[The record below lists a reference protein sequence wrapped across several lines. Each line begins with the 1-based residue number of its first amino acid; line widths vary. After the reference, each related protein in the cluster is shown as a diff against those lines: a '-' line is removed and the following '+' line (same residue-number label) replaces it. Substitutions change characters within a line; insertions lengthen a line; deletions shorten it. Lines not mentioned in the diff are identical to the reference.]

1 MDIAKPMELTKN
13 RSMEL
18 WNYYGIIKT
27 GLIYNTSARHER
39 HECGRNETRMRYEQ
53 QSVTQVRH
61 ECDTD
66 DTTTKR
72 VKNFDNNMSKNNF
85 FKQTLQPLF

>member
-1 MDIAKPMELTKN
+1 MDIAKPLELTKN

-39 HECGRNETRMRYEQ
+39 HECDTSAIRATECNTSATR
-53 QSVTQVRH
+53 VLHGRH
-61 ECDTD
+61 ECRTSE
-66 DTTTKR
+66 K
-72 VKNFDNNMSKNNF
+72 F
-85 FKQTLQPLF
+85 

>member
-39 HECGRNETRMRYEQ
+39 HECDTSAIRAT
-53 QSVTQVRH
+53 
-61 ECDTD
+61 ECDTIA
-66 DTTTKR
+66 
-72 VKNFDNNMSKNNF
+72 
-85 FKQTLQPLF
+85 TLVRHGGHDCKTSEKF